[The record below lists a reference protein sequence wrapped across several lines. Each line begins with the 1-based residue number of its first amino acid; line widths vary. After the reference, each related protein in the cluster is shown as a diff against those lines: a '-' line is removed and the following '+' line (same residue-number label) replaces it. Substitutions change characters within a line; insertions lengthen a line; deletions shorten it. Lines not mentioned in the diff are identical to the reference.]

1 MPLQPRRWAAWALIA
16 YLVVLGFIAL
26 WPTPVDQGSGEAL
39 QKVLRKLHEHGA
51 PGWIDYSFVESAS
64 NVVLFLPFGAL
75 LVWIVGPRRFWVGIA
90 AGVLLSTLIELAQY
104 AFLPARYATLH
115 DVAANTL
122 GATLGAVLARLLKFR
137 RQDGHFRPPARTL

>member
-1 MPLQPRRWAAWALIA
+1 M
-16 YLVVLGFIAL
+16 
-26 WPTPVDQGSGEAL
+26 
-39 QKVLRKLHEHGA
+39 VLRKLHEHGA

-90 AGVLLSTLIELAQY
+90 AGVWLSTAIELAQFV
-104 AFLPARYATLH
+104 FLPARHATLL

-122 GATLGAVLARLLKFR
+122 GATLGAVLARLLVLALRKPVPN
-137 RQDGHFRPPARTL
+137 RPPRRTL